1 MLTEAKQSEKSKRA
15 TEITAKRLRIE
26 RVELFSRLS
35 QAEKMLRVML
45 GVFTKS
51 VTDKVIAKG
60 TSLAGLTSINAVLH
74 NEIVM
79 LRRRMKG
86 WFLALVKDSMKMGFR
101 HVGDSLTPIF
111 KHNQE
116 AITNIIAEQ
125 ALFEAKLSFGL
136 DTTFAKQADPK
147 VDTTSAKWT
156 AIGKKIAKNLTRT
169 NKATGVKI
177 SERIWEL
184 TARTEMDLKR
194 IIANGIAQGNSPYK
208 IAKNI
213 EKYVSPS
220 VSATD
225 ELGIQT
231 GPGIYRSPYRNA
243 MRLARTETS
252 RAYNQASAEFAKDKP
267 WVDAV
272 AITLSPNHDVEDDC
286 DDIADN
292 GPYSPEEAAD
302 ILPIHPHCMCYL
314 TPIIDPKYL
323 GEDDEDAA

>member
-15 TEITAKRLRIE
+15 TEVLAKRLRIE
-26 RVELFSRLS
+26 RVELFARLS
-35 QAEKMLRVML
+35 QAEKSLRSMLND
-45 GVFTKS
+45 FTKA

-60 TSLAGLTSINAVLH
+60 TSLAGIKPINTVLH
-74 NEIVM
+74 DETVL
-79 LRRRMKG
+79 LRRRMKV
-86 WFLALVKDSMKMGFR
+86 WFSALVKDSMKMSFR
-101 HVGDSLTPIF
+101 HVGDALTPVF

-116 AITNIIAEQ
+116 AITNIVAEQ

-136 DTTFAKQADPK
+136 DTSFANRTDPK
-147 VDTTSAKWT
+147 VDTTSARWT
-156 AIGKKIAKNLTRT
+156 AIGKKIATGITRT

-208 IAKNI
+208 IAKSI

-252 RAYNQASAEFAKDKP
+252 RAYTQASAEFAKNKE

-272 AITLSPNHDVEDDC
+272 AITLSPNHDVEDEC
-286 DDIADN
+286 DDLADN

-302 ILPIHPHCMCYL
+302 AIPAHPHCMCYL
-314 TPIIDPKYL
+314 TPIINPKYL
-323 GEDDEDAA
+323 GEEE